1 MRISDWSSDVC
12 SSDLENVSYSGD
24 LPPRNMRMSVLEM
37 VRNMAGSFRQ
47 TLDVPL
53 DRVYQKAVR
62 PVFIRSFAGRVVFD
76 GGNWPQD
83 VIETIQKPDETHQNN
98 PSSSATTTS
107 RQYGSATFRERLFP
121 YV

>member
-1 MRISDWSSDVC
+1 MS
-12 SSDLENVSYSGD
+12 ENVSYSGD

-53 DRVYQKAVR
+53 DRVHQKAVR

-76 GGNWPQD
+76 GGNCPQD
-83 VIETIQKPDETHQNN
+83 VIETIQKPADIQHNTI
-98 PSSSATTTS
+98 SSSALRSEEHTS
-107 RQYGSATFRERLFP
+107 EL
-121 YV
+121 

>member
-53 DRVYQKAVR
+53 DRVHQKAVR

-76 GGNWPQD
+76 GGNCPQD
-83 VIETIQKPDETHQNN
+83 VIEAIQKPADTRSEE
-98 PSSSATTTS
+98 PTS
-107 RQYGSATFRERLFP
+107 ELQSLMRISYAVFTLKKK
-121 YV
+121 